1 MAERIG
7 KAVLTIEIDGQQV
20 QLGLGQITKANETA
34 AKQVKDGWNRELT
47 GDDFKKWS
55 AVAIGAIAAVGAGIV
70 ALGDRGADI
79 DDVAGSFGDLT
90 AQVGSTAE
98 ALLGEL
104 RNGTLGTI
112 SDFELM
118 KLANGALSSGLIS
131 SADAAGT
138 LAQGAQLLADR
149 TGGDTA
155 EAFGTLTTAIA
166 TGRTATLKQLGVF
179 VDTKVAVEQ
188 YAAAHGKAAGQLSD
202 FERTQ
207 ALAAATLAAL
217 KSQLQANGPAAADFG
232 ELVARIK
239 TGFQNFVDQLSVGI
253 ARSPVLNAALKSIG
267 VSLEENLGPKQKGN
281 IVEIIR
287 TVQDFAI
294 AMSYAVEGGA
304 VAATVFVT
312 AWYGVQTVVLGV
324 TTAIAG
330 VATMLAQFVTAVAL
344 LAAKVPGA
352 SDSVKAMAASA
363 LDLTTKMR
371 GGTESLAAQ
380 TAEAAKGVAGQSALQ
395 GVIDKVAGANLNMRD
410 KMIEASTAAITL
422 DTEVKKTNTTLGD
435 GAPAQRNA
443 ENVKAIA
450 DSYWKL
456 SQDVVL
462 ATMEGTAKRLAQLEF
477 AKLAEIK
484 GINDL
489 KEASRQEKDERIA
502 LANEKYAALAA
513 IELAATDQTK
523 ARTLELQNTVAQDYL
538 TGTALVVAQLQ
549 AREQA
554 ELASIATLQVTNAAA
569 YTEQAALIQQHYA
582 NATAA
587 AQGHYATVEQAAS
600 AAGFKTREELE
611 QAATKAQETYQRM
624 LASGLYTTEELRK
637 AHEAAK
643 KAEAEVDGHLVVSK
657 MEGFQLIAAAASTVL
672 RSIFGKSKG
681 AAIAAA
687 LIDAAAAIVKVFAQ
701 YGFPWGLAPAAAI
714 AAQTGAQIAKIR
726 NTNPEGFATGTPGLD
741 FANFGSS
748 TLSVLHR
755 QEAVIP
761 RGRGHLLAAE
771 IAAAMPRGGRGDGA
785 MAAELRGIRDDL
797 ARLPRVLARGIR
809 DGMLLAT

>member
-1 MAERIG
+1 MTDRIG

-20 QLGLGQITKANETA
+20 QLGLGQITKANEAA
-34 AKQVKDGWNRELT
+34 AKQVKDGWSRELT

-55 AVAIGAIAAVGAGIV
+55 AVALGAIVAVGAGIV

-79 DDVAGSFGDLT
+79 DDVSGAFGDLT

-118 KLANGALSSGLIS
+118 KLANGALSAGLIS

-202 FERTQ
+202 FEKTQ

-217 KSQLQANGPAAADFG
+217 KGQLQANGPAAADFG

-267 VSLEENLGPKQKGN
+267 VSLEENLGPKQTAN
-281 IVEIIR
+281 IVAIIR
-287 TVQDFAI
+287 TIQDFSI

-304 VAATVFVT
+304 VAASVFVT
-312 AWYGVQTVVLGV
+312 AWYAVQTVVLGV

-330 VATMLAQFVTAVAL
+330 VATMLVQFVTAVAL

-352 SDSVKAMAASA
+352 SDSVKGLAASA
-363 LDLTTKMR
+363 LELTNKMR

-380 TAEAAKGVAGQSALQ
+380 TAEAARGVAGQSALQ
-395 GVIDKVAGANLNMRD
+395 GVIDKVAGANVLMRT
-410 KMIEASTAAITL
+410 KMIEAKDAAITL
-422 DTEVKKTNTTLGD
+422 DQAVTKTNTTLAD
-435 GAPAQRNA
+435 PAPAGRNA
-443 ENVKAIA
+443 ENSKAIA

-477 AKLAEIK
+477 AKLAEIQK
-484 GINDL
+484 INEL
-489 KEASRQEKDERIA
+489 KDASRAEKDAQIA
-502 LANEKYAALAA
+502 LVNEKYLALSS
-513 IELAATDQTK
+513 IEMLANDQTK
-523 ARTLELQNTVAQDYL
+523 ARTLELQQTLAQDYL
-538 TGTALVVAQLQ
+538 TGTALIVAQLQ

-554 ELASIATLQVTNAAA
+554 ELASIATLKVTNAAA
-569 YTEQAALIQQHYA
+569 YTEQAALIQAHYA
-582 NATAA
+582 NLKATA
-587 AQGHYATVEQAAS
+587 QGAYLTVEQAAA
-600 AAGFKTREELE
+600 AAGFKTRAELE
-611 QAATKAQETYQRM
+611 QHAAKARETYERM
-624 LASGLYTTEELRK
+624 LASGKFTIDELQK

-643 KAEAEVDGHLVVSK
+643 KAEQEIDGQVAMSK
-657 MEGFQLIAAAASTVL
+657 LEGFNIIAAAASTVL

-714 AAQTGAQIAKIR
+714 AAQTGAQISKIR
-726 NTNPEGFATGTPGLD
+726 STNPEGFATGTPGLD
-741 FANFGSS
+741 FANFGPAS
-748 TLSVLHR
+748 LSVLHN

-761 RGRGHLLAAE
+761 RGKGHLLAAE
-771 IAAAMPRGGRGDGA
+771 IAAAMPRGRGSDSG
-785 MAAELRGIRDDL
+785 MLAELRALRSELGQ
-797 ARLPRVLARGIR
+797 LPRLLARGIR
-809 DGMLLAT
+809 DAQLLTA